1 MASKMSDDFE
11 NEWTFVDKDGKV
23 DIEVKCIFSFLSFSA
38 KEMFWFSTLSCLK
51 MNMSSSPST

>member
-1 MASKMSDDFE
+1 MASIMSDDFE

-51 MNMSSSPST
+51 MNMSSV